1 MSKLSKSLRC
11 FNPTTGFRDGKYC
24 VWEGERKCL
33 KCQAADEIEELERDQ
48 DDTRELI
55 LAATDLAAAAK
66 LPSPL
71 DTEELRLYIKKR
83 EDRISELELEL
94 EKLKTHTFVDLDQS
108 KQHDLLKRYIQH
120 VYDSEGVACIWSE
133 MGEHSY
139 SRSKFTREE
148 VNLLENIH
156 KEIRQ

>member
-1 MSKLSKSLRC
+1 MSKLSKSIRC

-83 EDRISELELEL
+83 EDRISELELDL
-94 EKLKTHTFVDLDQS
+94 EKVRTHTFVDLDEA
-108 KQHDLLKRYIQH
+108 KQIDLLKRYIQH
-120 VYDSEGVACIWSE
+120 VYDEEGSTFIWTIVNGCS
-133 MGEHSY
+133 HS
-139 SRSKFTREE
+139 RMKFTDDE
-148 VNLLENIH
+148 VELFKNLDQEVIT
-156 KEIRQ
+156 